1 MAKKKMKKTEKK
13 QNSDNYKNVLSLR
26 AFEMVQQIEY
36 LGENWE
42 ENLQKRLKK
51 HENKFTG
58 WIYVLHDKD
67 TIVVDGKE
75 QPKAPHIHLYVKCKD
90 SYKTT
95 TLANIFGVKPNY
107 IEEIHAKYWRGDKRC
122 ADMGVAYAYATHR
135 NHPEKAQ
142 YDDSIVVA
150 KEGYDWKAVRAES
163 EERARKY
170 ATQEYI
176 NNILK
181 RIANG
186 TIKEYEIEK
195 YVPELAYI
203 KHKQKIENAL
213 QYYNMQRSKN
223 HDRNIVVWYI
233 HGQSGTGKS
242 TIAKKIAEDE
252 GMSFLLSG
260 SDSDPFQEYKGQD
273 AVILDDLK
281 GNLKFS
287 LSEFLRLT
295 DNNTASSVHARYRDK
310 FLDVKAIFITSTM
323 PLEDFFKQF
332 EGSYNEEVFQLQRR
346 CKMRIELTKE
356 AMKLYTFRISTRKYE
371 LLGEQENPAYK
382 MFGEKEVD
390 IPDEDLTRYCGLF
403 GISYDP
409 TKQKDETTQENLPT
423 PAVQIT
429 EIKRKDDVDD
439 GRGEET
445 AEDTDFSDLPF

>member
-1 MAKKKMKKTEKK
+1 MAKNKVKNNKKK
-13 QNSDNYKNVLSLR
+13 QINEKCKNVLSMR
-26 AFEMVQQIEY
+26 AFELVQQIEY

-58 WIYVLHDKD
+58 WIYALHDKD
-67 TIVVDGKE
+67 TVVVDGKE
-75 QPKAPHIHLYVKCKD
+75 QLKAPHVHLYVKCKD
-90 SYKTT
+90 AYKVT
-95 TLANIFGVKPNY
+95 TLAKIFGVESQR
-107 IEEIHAKYWRGDKRC
+107 IEKIHAQYWRGDKRC

-170 ATQEYI
+170 ATQEYV

-186 TIKEYEIEK
+186 QIKEHEIEK
-195 YVPELAYI
+195 YVPELTYI
-203 KHKQKIENAL
+203 KYKSKIDNAVR
-213 QYYNMQRSKN
+213 YYNMQRSKN

-233 HGQSGTGKS
+233 YGPSGTGKS
-242 TIAKKIAEDE
+242 TIAKKIAKDE

-295 DNNTASSVHARYRDK
+295 DNNTASSVHARYADK

-323 PLEDFFKQF
+323 PLENFFRQF

-346 CKMRIELTKE
+346 CKMRIELTKQT
-356 AMKLYTFRISTRKYE
+356 MKLFTFRINSRKYE

-382 MFGEKEVD
+382 MFGSKEVD

-409 TKQKDETTQENLPT
+409 TKPKTETTQENLQT

-429 EIKRKDDVDD
+429 EIERKDDVDD
-439 GRGEET
+439 GRGEKITE
-445 AEDTDFSDLPF
+445 ESNSYDLPF